1 MLSFGVSF
9 LPDATPETMSAPDY
23 FAGAID
29 LCEQADALG
38 FSYVKMT
45 EHYLHPYGAYCPSPL
60 MFLAAVAART
70 RSIRLMTGGIQAS
83 FHHPV
88 QIATQAAMLDAMSGG
103 RADIGFAR
111 AWLPHEFDLFEI
123 SMDESR
129 ARFTD
134 TVDAVQRIW
143 TQPGASADSPYFRF
157 SDVDL
162 LPACVQE
169 PHPPVWVAAVQSAQ
183 SFEWIARKG
192 FGLLVTPGLRGYGPV
207 AEHVARYRQLFTETH
222 GKAGQVAL
230 SLPLIVGNSDAEAIA
245 DAETYLGRYLDTWRD
260 AASAWDNR
268 ESKDYARYTGVGHML
283 AGETPA
289 ALRHRLA
296 AVVGGPDTAIEQIS
310 TIRAQLD
317 PDVLLWQIDTGSQP
331 WAVAQTTL
339 RLFAEKVRPGL
350 PA

>member
-1 MLSFGVSF
+1 VLSFGVSF

-38 FSYVKMT
+38 FEYVKMT

-129 ARFTD
+129 ARFID
-134 TVDAVQRIW
+134 TVEAVQRIW
-143 TQPGASADSPYFRF
+143 TQRGASADSPYFRF

-169 PHPPVWVAAVQSAQ
+169 PHPPVWVAAA
-183 SFEWIARKG
+183 
-192 FGLLVTPGLRGYGPV
+192 
-207 AEHVARYRQLFTETH
+207 
-222 GKAGQVAL
+222 
-230 SLPLIVGNSDAEAIA
+230 
-245 DAETYLGRYLDTWRD
+245 
-260 AASAWDNR
+260 
-268 ESKDYARYTGVGHML
+268 
-283 AGETPA
+283 PA

-339 RLFAEKVRPGL
+339 RLFAEKVRPSL